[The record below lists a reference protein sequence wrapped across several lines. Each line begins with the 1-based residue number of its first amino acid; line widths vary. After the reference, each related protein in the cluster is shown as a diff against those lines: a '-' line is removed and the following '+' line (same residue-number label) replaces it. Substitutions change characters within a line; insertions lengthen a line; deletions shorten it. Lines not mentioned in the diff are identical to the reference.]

1 MHWQEELSRCYRTF
15 HPKAA
20 AQILFKC
27 TWNMLQDRS
36 SSRPTKQVRVNLR
49 KLKCQAPFSNLN
61 SVRLEISYKQ
71 KKLKKKTKKH
81 VWRPNNMV
89 LNNQWITEEIKQYL
103 ETNEKAVPRGKFMA
117 MQTYLRKQEKSQMT

>member
-1 MHWQEELSRCYRTF
+1 
-15 HPKAA
+15 
-20 AQILFKC
+20 
-27 TWNMLQDRS
+27 MLQDRS

-71 KKLKKKTKKH
+71 KKLKTKQNKTKQKKH
-81 VWRPNNMV
+81 MWRPNNMV

-117 MQTYLRKQEKSQMT
+117 MQTYLRK